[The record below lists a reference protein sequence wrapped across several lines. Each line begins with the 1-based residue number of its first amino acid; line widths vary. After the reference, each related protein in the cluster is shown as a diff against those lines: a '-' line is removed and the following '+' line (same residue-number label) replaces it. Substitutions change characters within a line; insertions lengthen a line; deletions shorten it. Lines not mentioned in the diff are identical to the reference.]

1 MSKLWEDLKTNMR
14 AWGSAAVEKA
24 EEVSKIAVAKTEEL
38 TRVSKL
44 KIDIHQLQRDRNK
57 TLEELG
63 RLAYGQVKKDNLA
76 NFTGN
81 TEFFDL
87 IQKIEDFNTS
97 IKAKEEE
104 IQKIQEEYN
113 LNEAEISSVV
123 SAMEEK
129 QEEPEAKTEAAAE
142 EAAPAKKPKSKG
154 SKKAPP
160 NKE

>member
-1 MSKLWEDLKTNMR
+1 MTKLWEDLKTNMR

-38 TRVSKL
+38 TKVSKL

-63 RLAYGQVKKDNLA
+63 RLAYSQVKKDNLA

-97 IKAKEEE
+97 IKAKEGE

-129 QEEPEAKTEAAAE
+129 EGVMEAEPEAPE
-142 EAAPAKKPKSKG
+142 EKAAPAKKPKSKG
-154 SKKAPP
+154 SKKAP
-160 NKE
+160 KQE